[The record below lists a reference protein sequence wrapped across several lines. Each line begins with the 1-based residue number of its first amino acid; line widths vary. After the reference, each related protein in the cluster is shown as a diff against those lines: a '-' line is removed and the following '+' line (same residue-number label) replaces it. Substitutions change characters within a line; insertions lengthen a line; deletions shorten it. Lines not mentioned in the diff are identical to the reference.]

1 MKKWLILLALVAASW
16 FGYRQWQ
23 SWRAQEHQR
32 ATAASAPS
40 TAVIEQRD
48 ISFAITAAGE
58 IGPADQVSVRPEIN
72 GRIKELPVDI
82 GDQVKQGALLFALDD
97 SDLQI
102 ERSQRLT
109 EIEGAKLQVERAER
123 NFKRAQELFAGQ
135 LISQEVFDDTRTEHD
150 LARNSLERLNKVLA
164 LVEDKLTRT
173 RIMAP
178 FDCTV
183 LTRPVSVGQ
192 AVAGTSGM
200 NAGTEVATIANLND
214 MIINAHIN
222 QADVTRLREGM
233 EVKVEVEAVN
243 GLMLTGRVERIA
255 PQANVKNGIKGFATR
270 IELKNAYGKVRPGMT
285 ANLTI
290 PLSKADNVVAA
301 PLAAVFTEKGA
312 RFAYVRNADEDWEKR
327 PITIGVSDFQ
337 FAEVQSGLHA
347 GDVVSLVIP
356 ENVVEAPAANGA
368 SGTPTNATSQASGSA
383 VAN

>member
-1 MKKWLILLALVAASW
+1 MKKWIILLALAAAGW

-32 ATAASAPS
+32 QVLAASPS
-40 TAVIEQRD
+40 TATIAQRD

-82 GDQVKQGALLFALDD
+82 GDAVKRGDLLFALDD

-102 ERSQRLT
+102 ERSQRQT
-109 EIEGAKLQVERAER
+109 EIAGAQLQLERAER
-123 NFKRAQELFAGQ
+123 NFKRAQELFNEK
-135 LISQEVFDDTRTEHD
+135 LISQEVFDDSRTDHD
-150 LARNSLERLNKVLA
+150 LARNSLERLNKVLQ

-183 LTRPVSVGQ
+183 LTRPVSIGQ

-222 QADVTRLREGM
+222 QADVTRLRENM
-233 EVKVEVEAVN
+233 EVRVEVEAVN
-243 GLMLTGRVERIA
+243 GLVLTGRVERIA
-255 PQANVKNGIKGFATR
+255 PQATVKNGIKGFATR

-290 PLSKADNVVAA
+290 PLSKADDVAAA
-301 PLAAVFTEKGA
+301 PLAAIFTEKNE
-312 RFAYVRNADEDWEKR
+312 RFAYVRNADGAWEKR
-327 PITIGVSDFQ
+327 SVTIGVSDFE

-347 GDVVSLVIP
+347 GDVVSLVTP
-356 ENVVEAPAANGA
+356 ENVVEAPATNGA
-368 SGTPTNATSQASGSA
+368 TTNAPSPSA
-383 VAN
+383 GNGNVAN

>member
-1 MKKWLILLALVAASW
+1 MKKWLLPLVLLALGW
-16 FGYRQWQ
+16 LGFQQWQ
-23 SWRAQEHQR
+23 AWRAREQDRRQ
-32 ATAASAPS
+32 AAEPPS
-40 TAVIEQRD
+40 TATITQRD

-82 GDQVKQGALLFALDD
+82 GDHVRRGDLLCALDD

-102 ERSQRLT
+102 ERSQRQT
-109 EIEGAKLQVERAER
+109 EIEGARLQLERAER
-123 NFKRAQELFAGQ
+123 NLQRARELFEAK
-135 LISQEVFDDTRTEHD
+135 LISQEVFDDTRTEFD
-150 LARNSLERLNKVLA
+150 LARNALERFNKVLA

-173 RIMAP
+173 RILAP

-200 NAGTEVATIANLND
+200 NAGTEIATIANLND

-233 EVKVEVEAVN
+233 EVRVEVEAVN
-243 GLMLTGRVERIA
+243 GLLLTGRVERIA
-255 PQANVKNGIKGFATR
+255 PQATVKNGIKGFATR

-290 PLSKADNVVAA
+290 PLARAENVVAA

-312 RFAYVRNADEDWEKR
+312 RFAYVRTPAGAWEKR
-327 PITIGVSDFQ
+327 PITIGVADFQ
-337 FAEVQSGLHA
+337 FAEVQSGLQA

-356 ENVVEAPAANGA
+356 EEIVETPPAHGA
-368 SGTPTNATSQASGSA
+368 SSNATSHVYGGA

>member
-1 MKKWLILLALVAASW
+1 MKKWLILLVLAAVGW

-23 SWRAQEHQR
+23 SWRAQEQQR
-32 ATAASAPS
+32 AAAAAPVS
-40 TAVIEQRD
+40 TATIGQRD

-72 GRIKELPVDI
+72 GRIKELPVDL

-102 ERSQRLT
+102 ERSQRQT
-109 EIEGAKLQVERAER
+109 EIAGAQLQLERAER
-123 NFKRAQELFAGQ
+123 NFKRAQELFNEK
-135 LISQEVFDDTRTEHD
+135 LISQEVFDDSRTDHD
-150 LARNSLERLNKVLA
+150 LARNSLERLNKVLQM
-164 LVEDKLTRT
+164 VEDKLTRT

-200 NAGTEVATIANLND
+200 NAGTEVLTIANLND
-214 MIINAHIN
+214 MVINAHIN

-243 GLMLTGRVERIA
+243 GLILTGRIERIA
-255 PQANVKNGIKGFATR
+255 PQANVKSAIKGFATR

-312 RFAYVRNADEDWEKR
+312 RFAYVRNADDEWEKR

-337 FAEVQSGLHA
+337 FAEVQSGLQA
-347 GDVVSLVIP
+347 GEVVSLVTP
-356 ENVVEAPAANGA
+356 EDVVEAPPAVNGA
-368 SGTPTNATSQASGSA
+368 TTNGAAPASGSGS

>member
-1 MKKWLILLALVAASW
+1 MKKWLLPLVLLALGW
-16 FGYRQWQ
+16 LGFQQWQ
-23 SWRAQEHQR
+23 AWRAREQDRRQ
-32 ATAASAPS
+32 AAEPPS
-40 TAVIEQRD
+40 TATITQRD

-82 GDQVKQGALLFALDD
+82 GDHVRRGDLLCALDD

-102 ERSQRLT
+102 ERSQRQT
-109 EIEGAKLQVERAER
+109 EIEGARLQLERAER
-123 NFKRAQELFAGQ
+123 NFQRARELFEAK
-135 LISQEVFDDTRTEHD
+135 LISQEVFDDTRTEFD
-150 LARNSLERLNKVLA
+150 LARNALERLNKVLA

-173 RIMAP
+173 RILAP

-200 NAGTEVATIANLND
+200 NAGTEIATIANLND

-233 EVKVEVEAVN
+233 EVRVEVEAVN
-243 GLMLTGRVERIA
+243 GLLLTGRVERIA
-255 PQANVKNGIKGFATR
+255 PQATVKNGIKGFATR

-290 PLSKADNVVAA
+290 PLARAENVVAA

-312 RFAYVRNADEDWEKR
+312 RFAYVRTPAGAWEKR
-327 PITIGVSDFQ
+327 PITIGVADFQ
-337 FAEVQSGLHA
+337 FAEVQSGLQA

-356 ENVVEAPAANGA
+356 EEIVEAPPAHSAT
-368 SGTPTNATSQASGSA
+368 SNATSHVYGGA

>member
-1 MKKWLILLALVAASW
+1 VLAAVGC
-16 FGYRQWQ
+16 FCYRQLQ
-23 SWRAQEHQR
+23 SGRAQEQQR
-32 ATAASAPS
+32 AAAAAPVS
-40 TAVIEQRD
+40 TATIGQRD

-72 GRIKELPVDI
+72 GRIKELPVDL

-102 ERSQRLT
+102 ERSQRQT
-109 EIEGAKLQVERAER
+109 EIAGAQLQLERAER
-123 NFKRAQELFAGQ
+123 NFKRAQELFNEK
-135 LISQEVFDDTRTEHD
+135 LISQEVFDDSRTDHD
-150 LARNSLERLNKVLA
+150 LARNSLERLNKVLQM
-164 LVEDKLTRT
+164 VEDKLTRT

-200 NAGTEVATIANLND
+200 NAGTEVLTIANLND
-214 MIINAHIN
+214 MVINAHIN

-243 GLMLTGRVERIA
+243 GLILTGRIERIA
-255 PQANVKNGIKGFATR
+255 PQANVKSAIKGFATR

-312 RFAYVRNADEDWEKR
+312 RFAYVRNADDEWEKR

-337 FAEVQSGLHA
+337 FAEVQSGLQA
-347 GDVVSLVIP
+347 GEVVSLVTP
-356 ENVVEAPAANGA
+356 EDVVEAPPAVNGA
-368 SGTPTNATSQASGSA
+368 TTNGAAPASGSGS